1 MKARDS
7 NM

>member
-7 NM
+7 EI